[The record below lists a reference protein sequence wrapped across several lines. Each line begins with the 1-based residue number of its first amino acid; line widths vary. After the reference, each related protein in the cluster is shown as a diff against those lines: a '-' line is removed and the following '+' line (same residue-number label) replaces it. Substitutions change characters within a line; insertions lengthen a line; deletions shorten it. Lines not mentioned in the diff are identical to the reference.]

1 VTPARPQ
8 IGRLADTTV
17 TGRTDTLT
25 HMTVLSAIVIA
36 LSLQAAAPV
45 GYGPNLD
52 AGRKAFDRF
61 ALVEAHAAF
70 ERAAAF
76 APTPGDKAVALVWL
90 GAIRAENADF
100 VGARTRFREALA
112 LDVGVPVS
120 VNLSPAIHRL
130 VEEERRAVVEAQ
142 RGRRPAAVPTTST
155 PSPTASPSVAV
166 PTTWVDQP
174 LPERP
179 RWALLSG
186 GAVAAMGVVAVGGG
200 AMVGLAAVTQRDSA
214 SAEAFQSD
222 AIAEYQKAREG
233 ALWAN
238 VLYGAGGV
246 LMATGGGLA
255 AASLLGVDQ

>member
-1 VTPARPQ
+1 
-8 IGRLADTTV
+8 
-17 TGRTDTLT
+17 
-25 HMTVLSAIVIA
+25 MIA
-36 LSLQAAAPV
+36 LSLQTAAPV

-76 APTPGDKAVALVWL
+76 APTPGDRAVALVWL

-100 VGARTRFREALA
+100 AGARTRFREALA
-112 LDVGVPVS
+112 LDVTVPVS

-130 VEEERRAVVEAQ
+130 VEEERRAVAEQQ
-142 RGRRPAAVPTTST
+142 RSRRPAVAAPAPVGVTAPVGAVTF
-155 PSPTASPSVAV
+155 
-166 PTTWVDQP
+166 VDQP

-200 AMVGLAAVTQRDSA
+200 AMVGLAAVTQRDAA

>member
-1 VTPARPQ
+1 MVALPA
-8 IGRLADTTV
+8 L
-17 TGRTDTLT
+17 
-25 HMTVLSAIVIA
+25 VIA
-36 LSLQAAAPV
+36 LSLQTAAPV

-76 APTPGDKAVALVWL
+76 APAPGDRAVALVWL

-100 VGARTRFREALA
+100 AGARARFREALA
-112 LDVGVPVS
+112 LDVNVPVP

-130 VEEERRAVVEAQ
+130 VEEERRAFAEQQ
-142 RGRRPAAVPTTST
+142 RSRRPAVAATSGAPATVGATPPVGAVTF
-155 PSPTASPSVAV
+155 
-166 PTTWVDQP
+166 VDQP

-186 GAVAAMGVVAVGGG
+186 GAVAAMGIVAVGGG
-200 AMVGLAAVTQRDSA
+200 AMVGLAAVARRDAA

-222 AIAEYQKAREG
+222 AIAEYRKAREG

-238 VLYGAGGV
+238 VLYGAGGALV
-246 LMATGGGLA
+246 ATGGGLA
-255 AASLLGVDQ
+255 VASLLGVDQ

>member
-1 VTPARPQ
+1 MVSLPA
-8 IGRLADTTV
+8 L
-17 TGRTDTLT
+17 
-25 HMTVLSAIVIA
+25 VIA

-76 APTPGDKAVALVWL
+76 APTAGDKAVALIWL

-100 VGARTRFREALA
+100 AGARARFREALV
-112 LDVGVPVS
+112 LDVNVPVS

-130 VEEERRAVVEAQ
+130 VEEERRAVADLQ
-142 RGRRPAAVPTTST
+142 RGRRSVGGAAAAAPIPNAPVG
-155 PSPTASPSVAV
+155 AV
-166 PTTWVDQP
+166 NWVDQP

-200 AMVGLAAVTQRDSA
+200 AMVGLAAATQRDAA
-214 SAEAFQSD
+214 SSEAFQSD

-246 LMATGGGLA
+246 LVATGSGLA

>member
-1 VTPARPQ
+1 MVA
-8 IGRLADTTV
+8 LHA
-17 TGRTDTLT
+17 L
-25 HMTVLSAIVIA
+25 VIA

-100 VGARTRFREALA
+100 EGARARFREALA
-112 LDVGVPVS
+112 HDVNVPVS

-130 VEEERRAVVEAQ
+130 VEEERRVALEQ
-142 RGRRPAAVPTTST
+142 RGRRAVAVAVASAPVATPAAP
-155 PSPTASPSVAV
+155 A
-166 PTTWVDQP
+166 WVDQP

-200 AMVGLAAVTQRDSA
+200 AMVGLAAVTQRDAA

-222 AIAEYQKAREG
+222 AISEYQKAREG

-246 LMATGGGLA
+246 LVAAGGGLA

>member
-1 VTPARPQ
+1 MV
-8 IGRLADTTV
+8 
-17 TGRTDTLT
+17 
-25 HMTVLSAIVIA
+25 VLSALVLA
-36 LSLQAAAPV
+36 LGLQAAAPV

-76 APTPGDKAVALVWL
+76 APTPSDKAVALVWL

-100 VGARTRFREALA
+100 AGARARFREALTFDA
-112 LDVGVPVS
+112 NVPVS

-130 VEEERRAVVEAQ
+130 VEDERRAVVGK
-142 RGRRPAAVPTTST
+142 RGRHSAVDGTAAVPGT
-155 PSPTASPSVAV
+155 V
-166 PTTWVDQP
+166 PLTLVDQP

-186 GAVAAMGVVAVGGG
+186 GAVAAVGVVAVGGG
-200 AMVGLAAVTQRDSA
+200 AMVGLAAVTQRDA
-214 SAEAFQSD
+214 AAAEAFQSD
-222 AIAEYQKAREG
+222 AIAEYRKAREG
-233 ALWAN
+233 AMWAN

-246 LMATGGGLA
+246 LVATGSGLA

>member
-1 VTPARPQ
+1 
-8 IGRLADTTV
+8 
-17 TGRTDTLT
+17 
-25 HMTVLSAIVIA
+25 MIA

-76 APTPGDKAVALVWL
+76 APSAGDKAVALVWL

-100 VGARTRFREALA
+100 AGARTRFREALA
-112 LDVGVPVS
+112 LDPNVPVS

-130 VEEERRAVVEAQ
+130 MEEERRAVAEQQ
-142 RGRRPAAVPTTST
+142 RGRRPAVAATPGTGSTTA
-155 PSPTASPSVAV
+155 PVGSV
-166 PTTWVDQP
+166 TFVDQP

-200 AMVGLAAVTQRDSA
+200 AMVGLAAATQRDAA

-246 LMATGGGLA
+246 LVATGGGLA